1 MEASLAWDEG
11 SADGQTASVRVT
23 GAQPCS
29 FQGEQVHPTAPP
41 FAHLPHG
48 LLCTVQVVLPSAC
61 QHTAMGHCPSRPVRG
76 LGRSPGEAFYPRT
89 QGGPLGLQPRCLP
102 GWSLFL
108 LLWAHP
114 PPPYA
119 KGMDAEGSSSAPDRP
134 ASQLRGAEARGR
146 LGTCLTSTQRRS

>member
-89 QGGPLGLQPRCLP
+89 QGGPLGLHPLP
-102 GWSLFL
+102 AWMVTVPSAMG
-108 LLWAHP
+108 AP
-114 PPPYA
+114 PAPLC
-119 KGMDAEGSSSAPDRP
+119 KGDG
-134 ASQLRGAEARGR
+134 
-146 LGTCLTSTQRRS
+146 C